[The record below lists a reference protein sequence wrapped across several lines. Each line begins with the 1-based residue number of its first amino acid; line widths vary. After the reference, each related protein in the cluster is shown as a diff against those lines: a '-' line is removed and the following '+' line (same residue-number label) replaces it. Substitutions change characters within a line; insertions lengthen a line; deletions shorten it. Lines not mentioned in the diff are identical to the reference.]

1 MFSSIVSAQAILDY
15 IRRSDLEIVVLVE
28 GTESVTSNKL
38 QARYSYAADDIVTNC
53 AFSPCVVEGQDGS
66 ALVDFEKFQ
75 QLVPLDEHMA
85 EQNCVFMQSIL

>member
-1 MFSSIVSAQAILDY
+1 M
-15 IRRSDLEIVVLVE
+15 VLVE

-53 AFSPCVVEGQDGS
+53 AFSPCVVEGPDGS

-75 QLVPLDEHMA
+75 QLVPLVENTA
-85 EQNCVFMQSIL
+85 NEECVFMQSIL